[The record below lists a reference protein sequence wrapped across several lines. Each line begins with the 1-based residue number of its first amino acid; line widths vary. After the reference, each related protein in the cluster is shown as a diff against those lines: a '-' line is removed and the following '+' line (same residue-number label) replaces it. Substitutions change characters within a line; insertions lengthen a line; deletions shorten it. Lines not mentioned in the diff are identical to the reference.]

1 MDSWIWYQVSLELGN
16 IDVEGTIESEGSGQR
31 GDNLGNESVQVSVSW
46 SLDIKISSADIIDG
60 LVIKDNSNI
69 GMLEEGMGGED

>member
-1 MDSWIWYQVSLELGN
+1 MDSWVWYQVSLELGN

-31 GDNLGNESVQVSVSW
+31 GDNLSNESVQVGVCW
-46 SLDIKISSADIIDG
+46 SLDIEVSSADIIDG

-69 GMLEEGMGGED
+69 SVLKEGMG